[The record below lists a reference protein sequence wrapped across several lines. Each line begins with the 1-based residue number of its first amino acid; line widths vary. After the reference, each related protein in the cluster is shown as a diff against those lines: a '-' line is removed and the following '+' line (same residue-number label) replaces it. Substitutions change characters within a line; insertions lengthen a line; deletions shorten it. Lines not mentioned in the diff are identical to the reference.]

1 MSATL
6 VTKSWARWGIAQGLV
21 AIHAAGLYRPR
32 ATPVAFVHEHADWQA
47 RRTAEY
53 YVDALGLRHPGL
65 AAAIDRPWGLF
76 DRIVHFSSQFHWQN
90 WAKALPRNNRYVVSY
105 FHGKPE
111 DGPDM
116 ARHVDFVL
124 ANHGRIDRI
133 VTAASLVERRLR
145 AWGLPADKLR
155 LVPLGVDDAL
165 FRPPSPDERRTAR
178 LALGI
183 PDDTVVVGSFQ
194 KDGVGWLEGTE
205 PKLVKGPDVF
215 VDAMRRLKQDFP
227 VFAFLTGP
235 ARGYVKQ
242 GLDRAGIAHR
252 HLFLENHG
260 DVARCY
266 RALDLYL
273 VTSREEGGPQALLE
287 GLASA
292 VPVVST
298 RVGMA
303 EDVIVDGENG
313 ALVEVGD
320 AAGVAHRAAEVLSRP
335 ETASAWRHAGRAT
348 AERYRWSI
356 VAETLYDRVYK
367 DLLP

>member
-1 MSATL
+1 MSASL
-6 VTKSWARWGIAQGLV
+6 ATKRWARWGIVRGFAAL
-21 AIHAAGLYRPR
+21 HAARLYRPT

-53 YVDALGLRHPGL
+53 YVDGLALRHPGL
-65 AAAIDRPWGLF
+65 ATAIDRPWGLF
-76 DRIVHFSSQFHWQN
+76 DCVVHFSSQFHWQS
-90 WAKALPRNNRYVVSY
+90 WAAALPHNNRYVVSY

-111 DGPDM
+111 DGPEM

-124 ANHGRIDRI
+124 ANHARIDRI
-133 VTAASLVERRLR
+133 VTAAGLVERRLR

-155 LVPLGVDDAL
+155 IVPLGVDDSL
-165 FRPPSPDERRTAR
+165 FRPPSPDERRAAR

-183 PDDTVVVGSFQ
+183 PEGAVVVGSFQ
-194 KDGVGWLEGTE
+194 KDGVGWGEGTE

-215 VDAMRRLKQDFP
+215 VQALRLLKQDFP

-242 GLDRAGIAHR
+242 GLDQAGIAHR
-252 HLFLENHG
+252 HLFLENHS

-266 RALDLYL
+266 RALDLYF

-287 GLASA
+287 SLASA

-303 EDVIVDGENG
+303 EDVILDGENG
-313 ALVEVGD
+313 ALVDVGD
-320 AAGVAHRAAEVLSRP
+320 AASVARRAAEILSRP
-335 ETASAWRHAGRAT
+335 EMATTWRHAGRAT

-356 VAETLYDRVYK
+356 VADMLYDQVYK
-367 DLLP
+367 DLLS